1 MFTSEELLLYDQLI
15 KFNKLLI
22 ASFSN
27 ELILT
32 AIGEYHFVVFFK
44 ENFPFILLYNF
55 IYLFSEFFVYK
66 HTSI

>member
-22 ASFSN
+22 ASLSN

-32 AIGEYHFVVFFK
+32 AIGEYHFVVFLK
-44 ENFPFILLYNF
+44 ENFPFI
-55 IYLFSEFFVYK
+55 
-66 HTSI
+66 